1 MNPKQGASII
11 VVKKISHGRHGHH
24 GGAWKVAYADFV
36 TAMMA
41 FFLVMWIVNTSPQ
54 VKTGVASY
62 FRDPG
67 VFQSTSGGG
76 LMPGASTGAPADL
89 PPLDVPPA
97 RAAMENTASKIREE
111 LESLPAL
118 ADIKDRVFIEVTKE
132 GLRIE
137 LVDTNEK
144 SFFGVG
150 SAEVQPETRAILA
163 IVADKIKDMP
173 NKVTIEGH
181 TDSRPY
187 GPNGTYSNWQ
197 LSSDRANAARRV
209 MEESSFD
216 PHRLEALHGYGDAR
230 LRHPEDPFDARN
242 RRVTLLIRYLPTS
255 S

>member
-1 MNPKQGASII
+1 
-11 VVKKISHGRHGHH
+11 
-24 GGAWKVAYADFV
+24 
-36 TAMMA
+36 MMA
-41 FFLVMWIVNTSPQ
+41 LFLVMWIVNTSPQ

-89 PPLDVPPA
+89 PPMDIPPA
-97 RAAMENTASKIREE
+97 RAAMENTATAIREA
-111 LESLPAL
+111 LETMPAF
-118 ADIKDRVFIEVTKE
+118 ADVKDRVAIQVTKE

-137 LVDTNEK
+137 LMDSDEK

-150 SAEVQPETRAILA
+150 SAEVQPETRALLQV
-163 IVADKIKDMP
+163 IVDKIKNMP
-173 NKVTIEGH
+173 NKVAIEGH

-187 GPNGTYSNWQ
+187 GANGSYSNGQ

-216 PHRLEALHGYGDAR
+216 VRRLEALHGYGDAR
-230 LRHPEDPFDARN
+230 LLHPDDPLDPRN
-242 RRVTLLIRYLPTS
+242 RRVALIVRYLAPA
-255 S
+255 

>member
-1 MNPKQGASII
+1 MNQKQGAAVVII
-11 VVKKISHGRHGHH
+11 KKISHGKHGHH

-89 PPLDVPPA
+89 PPMDIPPA
-97 RAAMENTASKIREE
+97 RAAMENTAAKIREE
-111 LESLPAL
+111 LESMPAL
-118 ADIKDRVFIEVTKE
+118 TEIKDRVSIQVTRE

-137 LVDTNEK
+137 LVDTDEQ

-150 SAEVQPETRAILA
+150 SADVQLETRVILA
-163 IVADKIKDMP
+163 IITDKIKEMP
-173 NKVTIEGH
+173 NKLAIEGH

-187 GPNGTYSNWQ
+187 GPNGSYSNWQ

-209 MEESSFD
+209 MEESGFD

-230 LRHPEDPFDARN
+230 LLHPDNPLDPRN
-242 RRVTLLIRYLPTS
+242 RRVALVVRYLPVS
-255 S
+255 

>member
-1 MNPKQGASII
+1 MNPKQGAS
-11 VVKKISHGRHGHH
+11 VVVIKKIAHGKHGHH

-89 PPLDVPPA
+89 PPMDIPPA
-97 RAAMENTASKIREE
+97 RAAMENTATAIREA
-111 LESLPAL
+111 LETMPSV
-118 ADIKDRVFIEVTKE
+118 ADIKDRVAIQVTKE

-137 LVDTNEK
+137 LMDSDEK

-150 SAEVQPETRAILA
+150 SAEVQPDTHALLQI
-163 IVADKIKDMP
+163 IVEKIKDMP
-173 NKVTIEGH
+173 NKVAIEGH

-187 GPNGTYSNWQ
+187 GANGSYSNWQ

-209 MEESSFD
+209 MEESGFD
-216 PHRLEALHGYGDAR
+216 VRRLEALHGYGDAR
-230 LRHPEDPFDARN
+230 LLHPDHPLDSRN
-242 RRVTLLIRYLPTS
+242 RRVALVVRYPPAS
-255 S
+255 

>member
-1 MNPKQGASII
+1 MTQKPSASIVI
-11 VVKKISHGRHGHH
+11 IKKITHGKHAHH

-89 PPLDVPPA
+89 PPLDIPPA
-97 RAAMENTASKIREE
+97 RAAMENTASRIREE
-111 LESLPAL
+111 LETMPTFTE
-118 ADIKDRVFIEVTKE
+118 IKDRVFIQVTKE

-150 SAEVQPETRAILA
+150 SADVQPETLAILT
-163 IVADKIKDMP
+163 IVADKIAGMP
-173 NKVTIEGH
+173 NRVAIEGH

-187 GPNGTYSNWQ
+187 GPNGIYSNWQ

-209 MEESSFD
+209 MEGAGFD
-216 PHRLEALHGYGDAR
+216 PRRLEALHGYGDAR
-230 LRHPEDPFDARN
+230 LLHPDDPLDARN
-242 RRVTLLIRYLPTS
+242 RRVALIVRYTIPA
-255 S
+255 

>member
-1 MNPKQGASII
+1 MNQKQGAS
-11 VVKKISHGRHGHH
+11 VVVIKKISHGKHGHH

-89 PPLDVPPA
+89 PPMDIPPA
-97 RAAMENTASKIREE
+97 RAAMENTATAIREA
-111 LESLPAL
+111 LETMPTF
-118 ADIKDRVFIEVTKE
+118 ADVKDRVSIQVTKE

-137 LVDTNEK
+137 LMDSDER

-150 SAEVQPETRAILA
+150 SAEVQPETQALLQV
-163 IVADKIKDMP
+163 IVDKIKDMP
-173 NKVTIEGH
+173 NKVAIEGH

-187 GPNGTYSNWQ
+187 GANGSYSNWQ

-209 MEESSFD
+209 MEESGFAVR
-216 PHRLEALHGYGDAR
+216 RLEALHGYGDAR
-230 LRHPEDPFDARN
+230 LLHPDDPLDPRN
-242 RRVTLLIRYLPTS
+242 RRVALVVRYLTAA
-255 S
+255 